1 MSRPP
6 VRFTL
11 HDADGVEHAYEV
23 ILHPATE
30 GARIMWQLVAMGVEP
45 VGKLAAGLLASDGL
59 SATSIRTLLNDPAGL
74 ERLRTGLDLTGLA
87 ASVRTSLASVQMG
100 ALTKDILSRTSRDG
114 RDLANQLLF
123 DEAYSGNY
131 GELALALWKVVQ
143 ANRFLPGLPT

>member
-45 VGKLAAGLLASDGL
+45 IAKLAGGLLASEGL
-59 SATSIRTLLNDPAGL
+59 SATSIRGLLNDPAGL
-74 ERLRTGLDLTGLA
+74 EKLRAGLDVGGLA
-87 ASVRTSLASVQMG
+87 TSIRASLASVSLP